1 MERGE
6 SHYHTADEQVWKP
19 MSSGSKATED
29 LLGQLHGALALHFK
43 SLLEGEKPLTA
54 SELNV
59 IRQYLKDN
67 GIEAIATESNPLGQL
82 TEALPFEVGGDNVTR
97 FPSSK

>member
-1 MERGE
+1 M
-6 SHYHTADEQVWKP
+6 
-19 MSSGSKATED
+19 SKATED
-29 LLGQLHGALALHFK
+29 LLASLHGALALHFK
-43 SLLEGEKPLTA
+43 DLLDSAKSGEKQLTA
-54 SELNV
+54 SEMNV
-59 IRQYLKDN
+59 IRQFIRDN